1 MQKAEFVKHLESLK
15 NRSFPSTKGKRSSNN
30 THNLIHLFDPQ
41 KNWGSVQRLVTHT
54 SVKT

>member
-15 NRSFPSTKGKRSSNN
+15 NRSFPSTKGERSSNI

-41 KNWGSVQRLVTHT
+41 KNWGSLQQLVTHT
-54 SVKT
+54 SVKS